1 MMTRIPI
8 LDIFSQ
14 KPEPQLDSASYV
26 YPVSGQTPLEEIV
39 NTSTQCVGL
48 ALSIGGLA
56 ILVVFASIYG
66 TAWHIISC
74 AIYGATLV
82 LLYGASTFYH
92 GVRSVEGKR
101 SLRTVEQAF
110 IFLLIAGTYTPFTLT
125 TLNAE
130 WGWSL
135 FGVVWGF
142 ALTGIILNTL
152 YIHSFPAISNMLYLG
167 IGWLS
172 LIAIVPLRDS
182 LPLGGLVW
190 LLLGGVAY
198 TIGIIFL
205 SWRRIPFNHAVWH
218 VFVLA
223 GSICHY
229 FAVLFYVL
237 PL

>member
-1 MMTRIPI
+1 MKGIPI
-8 LDIFSQ
+8 LDIFGQ
-14 KPEPQLDSASYV
+14 KPEPQLASASYV

-39 NTSTQCVGL
+39 NSSTHALGL
-48 ALSIGGLA
+48 VLSIGGLSV
-56 ILVVFASIYG
+56 LVVFASIYG

-82 LLYGASTFYH
+82 LLYGASTCYH

-101 SLRTVEQAF
+101 SLRTVEQSF
-110 IFLLIAGTYTPFTLT
+110 IFLLIAGTYTPFTLAA
-125 TLNAE
+125 LNAE

-135 FGVVWGF
+135 FGVVWGL
-142 ALTGIILNTL
+142 AVTGVILNTL
-152 YIHSFPAISNMLYLG
+152 YFHRFPAISNLFYLG
-167 IGWLS
+167 IGWLC

-182 LPLGGLVW
+182 LPSGGLAW

-198 TIGIIFL
+198 TIGIVFL
-205 SWRRIPFNHAVWH
+205 SWIKIPFNHAVWH
-218 VFVLA
+218 LSVLA

>member
-1 MMTRIPI
+1 MMKGIPI

-14 KPEPQLDSASYV
+14 KPEPQLASGSYV
-26 YPVSGQTPLEEIV
+26 DPVSGQSPLEEIV
-39 NTSTQCVGL
+39 NSSTHGLGL
-48 ALSIGGLA
+48 ALSIGGLSV
-56 ILVVFASIYG
+56 LVVFASIYG
-66 TAWHIISC
+66 TVWHIISS

-82 LLYGASTFYH
+82 LLYGASTCYH
-92 GVRSVEGKR
+92 AVRSVERKR

-110 IFLLIAGTYTPFTLT
+110 IFLLIAGTYTPFTLAA
-125 TLNAE
+125 LNAE

-135 FGVVWGF
+135 FGVVWGL
-142 ALTGIILNTL
+142 AVTGVIVNTI
-152 YIHSFPAISNMLYLG
+152 YFQRFPAISNLCYLG
-167 IGWLS
+167 MGWLS

-198 TIGIIFL
+198 TIGVIVL
-205 SWRRIPFNHAVWH
+205 SRGRLPFNHAVWH
-218 VFVLA
+218 VSVLA

-229 FAVLFYVL
+229 VAVLFYVL